1 MNGATYHD
9 LLVAAAREGDL
20 TPLTTTHLR
29 MTLAVSPHAGWFMD
43 TLIFEQDND
52 GYRREDWEAVQ
63 SNIAYLAAWMD
74 AFVLGRA
81 K

>member
-1 MNGATYHD
+1 VTNPTYRN
-9 LLVAAAREGDL
+9 LLEQAVAAGDF

-29 MTLAVSPHAGWFMD
+29 MTLAVSPFAGWFMD
-43 TLIFEQDND
+43 TLVFDQETH

-74 AFVLGRA
+74 AYVLGGS